1 VVEVVKETTSRAPV
15 SGDDEAFS
23 RFVVP
28 EIPGLFR
35 MARSLTHDAH
45 DAEDLVQDTL
55 VRAYRAI
62 GRFDGGHPRAWLFTI
77 LRRTHIN
84 RNRARR
90 AEVFDDPHAV
100 ESIPERHESD
110 PALRAE
116 QVAFRQVVIEAM
128 TRLTPTMR
136 QVVELVDIESLSYA
150 EAAAHLGV
158 PIGTVMS
165 RLHRGRRHIREELIT
180 SGLVTRKVG
189 RS

>member
-1 VVEVVKETTSRAPV
+1 MRETPSPTHV
-15 SGDDEAFS
+15 SGDDEAFA

-28 EIPGLFR
+28 EIPGLLR
-35 MARSLTHDAH
+35 MANILTRNSH

-84 RNRARR
+84 RNRAHRLD
-90 AEVFDDPHAV
+90 VVDDALAA
-100 ESIPERHESD
+100 ESIPERLESN
-110 PALRAE
+110 PSLRSE
-116 QVAFRQVVIEAM
+116 QLAFRRAVSQAM

-136 QVVELVDIESLSYA
+136 QVVELVDVDSLTYA

-165 RLHRGRRHIREELIT
+165 RLHRGRRRMREELIA
-180 SGLVTRKVG
+180 SGLVTRRVG
-189 RS
+189 QS